1 MTHLDEAHLLAIR
14 DGDPGEHA
22 QGEQHL
28 AGCAPCRDAL
38 QRLRDRSAAIAQALN
53 SLDVV
58 HDVADA
64 RARVRQ
70 RVTEGASGTTGAIP
84 LTHRGRF
91 WSTGLSRAAG
101 ILLVTA
107 AAASALPGSPL
118 RTWVSEL
125 IGPNE
130 EAAVS
135 GAPSALAPDDVVAG
149 GETAGVRLALVSGPL
164 RVSLS
169 EVAPGSELRVQWVSG
184 AEAAVFAPV
193 GSRFTSAEGRIE
205 AAVTPGPVR
214 VELPRG
220 LVPVSLEVNGR
231 IYLTSTSSGLEI
243 PGPAEE
249 RGPEEIVFRLPE
261 A

>member
-1 MTHLDEAHLLAIR
+1 MSHLDEARLLAIR
-14 DGDPGEHA
+14 DGSSGDDAE
-22 QGEQHL
+22 GEQHL
-28 AGCAPCRDAL
+28 AGCAPCREAL
-38 QRLRDRSAAIAQALN
+38 QGLRDRSASIAHALS

-70 RVTEGASGTTGAIP
+70 RVTEGAAAAGAIP
-84 LTHRGRF
+84 LKRSRRF
-91 WSTGLSRAAG
+91 WGSGFSRAAG

-107 AAASALPGSPL
+107 TAASALPGSPV

-125 IGPNE
+125 IGSSE

-135 GAPSALAPDDVVAG
+135 GAPSALAPGEVAAG

-164 RVSLS
+164 RVSLFD
-169 EVAPGSELRVQWVSG
+169 VAPGSELRVQWVSG

-205 AAVTPGPVR
+205 AAVMPGAVR

-231 IYLTSTSSGLEI
+231 IYLTNTSSGLEI